1 MKTME
6 IIRKW
11 SRRKSRFSFTGFAWL
26 LFRQNQMACYNVKG
40 GGGEVNG
47 KRTKKRRENG
57 EKRRQK

>member
-40 GGGEVNG
+40 GGEVNG